1 MGQSHQLTC
10 GALPLLTLCR
20 HLCARPHA
28 GNPVVTRMTITFDL
42 LAALLPHLE
51 LQPWQQEKAD
61 QLKPLIIDA
70 LLATGGLSAVV
81 EDVGAVTGAA
91 WRTVSTMVATT
102 LGSAAAAVRGS
113 LGLASSSVGMATGL
127 VTGHHD

>member
-1 MGQSHQLTC
+1 
-10 GALPLLTLCR
+10 
-20 HLCARPHA
+20 
-28 GNPVVTRMTITFDL
+28 MTITFDL